1 VGALDIVSCPLAIIQ
16 TAQDDAVLRDMRELE
31 SIRRISDDRRENSPE
46 FRSNTRRATM
56 PNSEMNKEMNEM
68 LTDISASVT
77 PEEISQ
83 AKEASQRVGEAYAAC
98 NRGLVVYHEDS
109 CSKDEY

>member
-1 VGALDIVSCPLAIIQ
+1 MANN
-16 TAQDDAVLRDMRELE
+16 EL
-31 SIRRISDDRRENSPE
+31 
-46 FRSNTRRATM
+46 
-56 PNSEMNKEMNEM
+56 NKEVVEM
-68 LTDISASVT
+68 LTEISESVT
-77 PEEISQ
+77 LEEISQ